1 VHSNAIDSMFSDVET
16 ADDFPI
22 EKEFA

>member
-1 VHSNAIDSMFSDVET
+1 VHSNAIDSMFSEVET